1 MKYNLKYWTLVLI
14 LSFKIATFQE
24 TACDVLST
32 GRLAQKLWNLLFP
45 NGKPV
50 QGGASLAT
58 LSTLSGQWSLKPGV
72 CTLYSMRA
80 LEMAASAT
88 DTKIST

>member
-1 MKYNLKYWTLVLI
+1 MTVYSSMKYNLKYLTLVLI
-14 LSFKIATFQE
+14 LSCKIATFQE

-58 LSTLSGQWSLKPGV
+58 LSTLSGPLNRV
-72 CTLYSMRA
+72 YVHCTV
-80 LEMAASAT
+80 
-88 DTKIST
+88 